1 MEFRQPYAPF
11 LQELSLEW
19 VMSAQ
24 IKFRKSVLAYNVQR
38 VSQSN
43 DSNKY
48 LCFSIL
54 FSVFVSPCVMAQSAA
69 TAELGSTLSAT
80 QPLSRESGQTNA
92 SAQAILPQSDGS
104 TVTPQASASQIIPL
118 PQHDTAPLSA
128 TATASSS
135 ASITAPATAA
145 ASERVVGVQENPAH
159 TGAVADVAV
168 DSVALLQQQT
178 QAGQIEP
185 FKPIQFEDLE
195 DLPISVVDE
204 SMANEIYQIAE
215 QAKQETQQLQQNS
228 THSNDLAVT
237 ESSAQEI
244 LEISRA
250 PVDVDQLMN
259 SIQADRKI
267 VVEANAAGVTL
278 ADASLEQPQD
288 EDDKDLNFFQRAL
301 KKIRPARDNVVE
313 VPKINAVVEGAPEE
327 LANNIKAKLSSFTVE
342 SFTDFNSAVP
352 QLRELSKQAAQAVGY
367 YQPQFKFDKV
377 SNSRVKVTV
386 DPGEPVRVAEQ
397 NIEFSGAGK
406 NLAQF
411 RVIGVLPDL
420 SEDDILN
427 HGAYET
433 TKGRIQDAAANNG
446 FFDSYWRLHDVKVN
460 QPENSADINLRYE
473 TGERY
478 QLGEVEFRMSDPSK
492 PLPIDL
498 KILKTLA
505 PWKDGADYT
514 AWRVN
519 GLANNLTNS
528 RYFNFT
534 LVDAVKPDPIT
545 KPLELPPDLQALV
558 DERNLSEATL
568 LASTDKKQ
576 VKASATE
583 VTQNVVDEK
592 QFAGTEPQ
600 QPSSYSMRMAD
611 QQQDKEDE
619 SDRLKDLARENK
631 KIPVIVTLNADQLNS
646 LETGIGYGTDTGV
659 RVRGQYRRAIVNHLG
674 HSFDANME
682 VSKIRQAVD
691 GRYNIPYKHPLDD
704 YISLV
709 GGYEREQRD
718 GVGPDMNLVIESAV
732 LGADR
737 IIKGSRRDW
746 QHIFGVRYRLDR
758 VTQRG
763 QVDESQFPDA
773 FLVPGAEPEQEAF
786 LLGYEISKTSS
797 DNRLNPTRGFRQT
810 YKIEAGS
817 DSVLSDTNL
826 AILNANWKALYSVGE
841 NDDHQFVGGANLG
854 YIFADDFS
862 KVPYNLRYFAGG
874 DQSMRGFD
882 YKSLSPIE
890 YGYKVGG
897 QALAVGSVEYNYQFK
912 DGWRAAL
919 FSDFGNAYNKDFS
932 NKTEYSVGVG
942 IRWRS
947 PIGPIRLDVA
957 SGISDEGNP
966 IRLHFFIGSQL

>member
-1 MEFRQPYAPF
+1 MEFRQSYAPF

-54 FSVFVSPCVMAQSAA
+54 FSVFVSPCVMAQDAVA
-69 TAELGSTLSAT
+69 TVETTPAT
-80 QPLSRESGQTNA
+80 TQ
-92 SAQAILPQSDGS
+92 
-104 TVTPQASASQIIPL
+104 VIPL
-118 PQHDTAPLSA
+118 PQMSSSTADSSA
-128 TATASSS
+128 QNTAQPVAEPSQPADQPVASAQSAVEASDSTAT
-135 ASITAPATAA
+135 
-145 ASERVVGVQENPAH
+145 
-159 TGAVADVAV
+159 V
-168 DSVALLQQQT
+168 DSVALLQQQS
-178 QAGQIEP
+178 QAGQMAP

-195 DLPISVVDE
+195 DMPISVIDE

-215 QAKQETQQLQQNS
+215 EAKQQTQHLQQNS
-228 THSNDLAVT
+228 THATDLAVT

-244 LEISRA
+244 SEISRA

-259 SIQADRKI
+259 SIQADRQI

-278 ADASLEQPQD
+278 ADPSFEQP
-288 EDDKDLNFFQRAL
+288 EAEDKDLNFFQRAL
-301 KKIRPARDNVVE
+301 KRIRPERDNVVE
-313 VPKINAVVEGAPEE
+313 VPKISTVVEGAPEE

-342 SFTDFNSAVP
+342 SFTDFHSAVP
-352 QLRELSKQAAQAVGY
+352 QLRELSKLAAQAVGY
-367 YQPQFKFDKV
+367 YNPQFKFDKV
-377 SNSRVKVTV
+377 NNTRVKVTV

-397 NIEFSGAGK
+397 NIEFSGAGE

-411 RVIGVLPDL
+411 RVIRVLPDL
-420 SEDDILN
+420 NEDDILN

-433 TKGRIQDAAANNG
+433 TKSRIQDAAANNG
-446 FFDSYWRLHDVKVN
+446 FFDAYWRLHDVKVM
-460 QPENSADINLRYE
+460 QPENLADINLRYE
-473 TGERY
+473 TGDRY

-498 KILKTLA
+498 KILKSLA

-558 DERNLSEATL
+558 DERNLNEAVL
-568 LASTDKKQ
+568 LTANEKKITP
-576 VKASATE
+576 ASATE

-600 QPSSYSMRMAD
+600 QANRSALTTAD
-611 QQQDKEDE
+611 QQQDKEIE
-619 SDRLKDLARENK
+619 SDQLKDQARENK

-646 LETGIGYGTDTGV
+646 LETGIGYGTDTGA
-659 RVRGQYRRAIVNHLG
+659 RVRGQYRRAIVNHWG

-682 VSKIRQAVD
+682 VSRIRQAVD

-704 YISLV
+704 YFSLV

-763 QVDESQFPDA
+763 EVDVDKFPDA
-773 FLVPGAEPEQEAF
+773 FLVPGAEPEQEA
-786 LLGYEISKTSS
+786 LLFGYEISKTNSN
-797 DNRLNPTRGFRQT
+797 NRLNPTRGFRQT
-810 YKIEAGS
+810 YKIEAAS
-817 DSVLSDTNL
+817 DTVLSDTNM
-826 AILNANWKALYSVGE
+826 AILNANWKALYSLGE
-841 NDDHQFVGGANLG
+841 NEDHQFVGGVNLG
-854 YIFADDFS
+854 YIFADDFT

-897 QALAVGSVEYNYQFK
+897 QGLAVGSLEYNYQFK
-912 DGWRAAL
+912 DGWRAAV

>member
-1 MEFRQPYAPF
+1 MEFRQSYAPF

-54 FSVFVSPCVMAQSAA
+54 FSVFVSPCVMAQDAVATVETTPATTQVIPLPQMSPSTIDSSPQNTAQPVAEQSQPAA
-69 TAELGSTLSAT
+69 
-80 QPLSRESGQTNA
+80 QPVA
-92 SAQAILPQSDGS
+92 SAQAVVEASDS
-104 TVTPQASASQIIPL
+104 T
-118 PQHDTAPLSA
+118 
-128 TATASSS
+128 
-135 ASITAPATAA
+135 
-145 ASERVVGVQENPAH
+145 
-159 TGAVADVAV
+159 VAV
-168 DSVALLQQQT
+168 DSVALLQQQS
-178 QAGQIEP
+178 QAGQMAP

-195 DLPISVVDE
+195 DMPISVIDE

-215 QAKQETQQLQQNS
+215 EAKQQTQHLQQNS
-228 THSNDLAVT
+228 NHATDLAVT

-244 LEISRA
+244 SEISRA

-278 ADASLEQPQD
+278 ADPSFEQPAA
-288 EDDKDLNFFQRAL
+288 DDKDLNFFQRAL
-301 KKIRPARDNVVE
+301 KKIRPERDNVVE
-313 VPKINAVVEGAPEE
+313 VPKISTVVEGAPEE

-342 SFTDFNSAVP
+342 SFTDFHSAVP
-352 QLRELSKQAAQAVGY
+352 QLRELSKLAAQAVGY
-367 YQPQFKFDKV
+367 YNPQFKFDKV
-377 SNSRVKVTV
+377 NNTRVKVTV

-397 NIEFSGAGK
+397 NIEFSGAGE

-411 RVIGVLPDL
+411 RVIRVLPDL
-420 SEDDILN
+420 NEDDILN

-433 TKGRIQDAAANNG
+433 TKSRIQDAAANNG
-446 FFDSYWRLHDVKVN
+446 FFDAYWRLHDVKVM
-460 QPENSADINLRYE
+460 QPENLADINLRYE
-473 TGERY
+473 TGDRY

-498 KILKTLA
+498 KILKSLA

-558 DERNLSEATL
+558 DERNLNEAVL
-568 LASTDKKQ
+568 LTANEKKITP
-576 VKASATE
+576 ASATE

-600 QPSSYSMRMAD
+600 QANRSALKTAD
-611 QQQDKEDE
+611 QQQDKEIE
-619 SDRLKDLARENK
+619 SDQLKDQARENK

-646 LETGIGYGTDTGV
+646 LETGIGYGTDTGA
-659 RVRGQYRRAIVNHLG
+659 RVRGQYRRAIVNHWG

-682 VSKIRQAVD
+682 VSRIRQAVD

-704 YISLV
+704 YFSLV

-763 QVDESQFPDA
+763 EVDVDKFPDA
-773 FLVPGAEPEQEAF
+773 FLVPGAEPEQEA
-786 LLGYEISKTSS
+786 LLFGYEISKTSS
-797 DNRLNPTRGFRQT
+797 NNRLNPTRGFRQT
-810 YKIEAGS
+810 YKIEAAS
-817 DSVLSDTNL
+817 DTVLSDTNM
-826 AILNANWKALYSVGE
+826 AILNANWKALYSLGE
-841 NDDHQFVGGANLG
+841 NEDHQFVGGVNLG
-854 YIFADDFS
+854 YIFADDFT

-897 QALAVGSVEYNYQFK
+897 QGLAVGSLEYNYQFK
-912 DGWRAAL
+912 DGWRAAV